1 MRDARTI
8 KPQDLFER
16 RKQAIKLF
24 QKGMKRIEIS
34 EIVGVHRNT
43 VGEWI
48 KLWKNHGISALKVQA
63 GGRPIGNGRK
73 LMPHEEKVI
82 QKCLIDKC
90 PDQLKLPFALWTR
103 KAVQMLIKESLN
115 TNIAIRTTGT
125 YLSKWGFT
133 PQKPVKRAYERNEA
147 HVSRWLNDEYPVL
160 AAKAKL
166 ENAEIH
172 WGDETGIRSD
182 NVNGRSYAPKGKTPI
197 RRSRGAREQ
206 INMIS
211 SITNQ
216 GKVRFMFYKE
226 KMCSDLL
233 IKFMKRLIRSADR
246 KVYLILD
253 NLRVHHSKLVKAW
266 LQEHKAFIEI
276 HYLPSY
282 SPDLNPDEF
291 LNSDLK
297 NNLSQ
302 KPAKR
307 TKGQWEKNAKAH
319 MRSVQKRPLHIMSFF
334 RAEPIKYAS

>member
-24 QKGMKRIEIS
+24 QKGMSRIEIG

-48 KLWKNHGISALKVQA
+48 KLWQAGGVYALKVQD
-63 GGRPIGNGRK
+63 GGRPLGDGRI
-73 LMPHEEKVI
+73 LMPHEEKDI

-90 PDQLKLPFALWTR
+90 PDQLKLPFSLWTR
-103 KAVQMLIKESLN
+103 KAVQLLIKERLDID
-115 TNIAIRTTGT
+115 IAIRTVGK
-125 YLSKWGFT
+125 YLHKWGFT
-133 PQKPVKRAYERNEA
+133 PQKPVKRSYERNEQ
-147 HVSRWLNDEYPVL
+147 HVNSWLNDEYPAI
-160 AAKAKL
+160 AAKAKR
-166 ENAEIH
+166 EKAEIH

-233 IKFMKRLIRSADR
+233 IKFMKRLIRSAGK

-253 NLRVHHSKLVKAW
+253 NLRVHHSKLVKEW
-266 LQEHKAFIEI
+266 LAEHRAFIEV

-291 LNSDLK
+291 LNNDLK
-297 NNLSQ
+297 TNLSQ

-307 TKGQWEKNAKAH
+307 KKGQWEKNAKTH
-319 MRSVQKRPLHIMSFF
+319 MRRVQKRPEHIKSLF
-334 RAEPIKYAS
+334 RAEPIRYAS